1 MHDLKLDGRGRWLVG
16 WLAIVSGGGGGVEY
30 GLVVKWGQRHKM
42 S

>member
-16 WLAIVSGGGGGVEY
+16 GLASFWGV
-30 GLVVKWGQRHKM
+30 VVVLNMVG